1 MLGNVWLGQG
11 ELWADGD
18 QWIFGRKA
26 GQLTLINVQ
35 CTTLYIWSLIHSR
48 MEQNLYFQK
57 ILSIPNNRLNM
68 SAIFVNV
75 KLFTI
80 ISRKDIFKEFI
91 HINKHPSFSEPHLK

>member
-48 MEQNLYFQK
+48 MEQNLNFQK
-57 ILSIPNNRLNM
+57 ILSNPNNRLNM
-68 SAIFVNV
+68 SATNVNI

-80 ISRKDIFKEFI
+80 ISRKDIFKEFTR
-91 HINKHPSFSEPHLK
+91 INRHTSFSEPRK